1 MNPHVSDE
9 FAGTRWR
16 AALLATTNLRGTVV
30 AAATVILA
38 THGGVA
44 AAQSA
49 TAAAVAQTVDAGGL
63 APQAVVAST
72 DDIVVTAL
80 KRSQRLVDVPA
91 TVSVLSPQRL
101 AESRIEQVE
110 ALAGTVSNVN
120 IRQTIPGVSPVI
132 TIRGVGLDDFSTT
145 NSPATGVAV
154 DEVTLSSIA
163 LLNADF
169 FDIGRVE
176 IVKGP
181 QGTLYGRNTVG
192 GAVNIISAQPTDKF
206 DAAAS
211 AGYGNFKT
219 FDLSG
224 MINVPLTDTLALR
237 VAGKTIQ
244 QREGYYTS
252 NRLED
257 GSAGRRD
264 IGKRNVLL
272 GRAQL
277 GYLSGDV
284 SIVGKYE
291 IQRVRSDMGQYK
303 FNGTFTPGQP
313 FVICA
318 PIAAGRYDNSQCSD
332 AFGFTNTNP
341 DRFNIDIAGDVPY
354 NVDEHLL
361 SLNAKAKVGRFDL
374 TSVTGYIAFD
384 RTYRIDVDSTP
395 REQLDFVQRDNVHQF
410 SQELR
415 AATKVGIAD
424 ILVGAFYSYDRA
436 KGNNDDLISQIP
448 LILFGFPSQNAKT
461 VFDQQTRSA
470 AGFANVIF
478 HLTDRLSLTTGGR
491 YTWERRHYTGGTI
504 YPLCPRS
511 PVNPSCAGLG
521 ITTTAADFTIS
532 DRNWSW
538 KAGLDYKLG
547 DDALVYASVS
557 KGTKSG
563 GFVTRFTTSDGQ
575 LLPYKPE
582 SLIAYEVGAKA
593 QFGRLLSVDGAVFY
607 YDFKNVQTTL
617 LDGTV
622 APPLQRLS
630 NIDGTSTLYG
640 AEASAVLR
648 PAEGLMFQ
656 AGVGWLHSKLAPFA
670 TGPVPFRNKRFAN
683 APNFTFNALGRY
695 ETPVIADKFRFIA
708 QADVS
713 HEASADKDATNDP
726 FVFQR
731 AFWLLNARLA
741 VATEDKH
748 WEFAVWG
755 KNLTDTQYTV
765 SGGNTIGLG
774 VIGLTTN
781 TPRTYGASVS
791 WNY

>member
-1 MNPHVSDE
+1 MGAAVGLRSGV
-9 FAGTRWR
+9 AA
-16 AALLATTNLRGTVV
+16 AALLGATLQGD
-30 AAATVILA
+30 AAR
-38 THGGVA
+38 
-44 AAQSA
+44 AQSA
-49 TAAAVAQTVDAGGL
+49 TAADAAATVKAGGP
-63 APQAVVAST
+63 AAEPVVAAT

-80 KRSQRLVDVPA
+80 KRSQRLLDVPA

-101 AESRIEQVE
+101 VESRIEQVE

-120 IRQTIPGVSPVI
+120 VRQTIPGVSPVI

-192 GAVNIISAQPTDKF
+192 GAVNIISAQPVDKF
-206 DAAAS
+206 QAAAS
-211 AGYGNFKT
+211 AGYGNYQT
-219 FDLSG
+219 FDFSG
-224 MINVPLTDTLALR
+224 MINVPLSDTLALR

-252 NRLED
+252 DHLRD
-257 GSAGRRD
+257 GSVGQRD
-264 IGKRNVLL
+264 IGKRNVIL

-277 GYLSGDV
+277 GYNNGDV

-291 IQRVRSDMGQYK
+291 IQHVRSDMGQYK
-303 FNGTFTPGQP
+303 FNGTFTPGKP

-318 PIAAGRYDNSQCSD
+318 PIAAKRYDNSQCSD
-332 AFGFTNTNP
+332 AFGFMNNDP
-341 DRFNIDIAGDVPY
+341 NRFHISIAGDVPY
-354 NVDEHLL
+354 DVDEHLL

-374 TSVTGYIAFD
+374 TSVTGYISFD

-395 REQLDFVQRDNVHQF
+395 REELDFIQRDKVHQF

-470 AGFANVIF
+470 AGFANVIV

-511 PVNPSCAGLG
+511 PVNPICAALG

-532 DRNWSW
+532 DKNWSW
-538 KAGLDYKLG
+538 KAGLDYKIN
-547 DDALVYASVS
+547 DDALVYASIS

-593 QFGRLLSVDGAVFY
+593 QFNRLLSVDGAVFY

-630 NIDGTSTLYG
+630 NINGTSTLYG
-640 AEASAVLR
+640 GEISAVFR
-648 PAEGLMFQ
+648 PAEGLTLQ
-656 AGVGWLHSKLAPFA
+656 AGGGWLHSKLAPFA
-670 TGPVPFRNKRFAN
+670 TGPVPFTGKRFSN

-695 ETPVIADKFRFIA
+695 ETPVIANRYRVIA

-713 HEASADKDATNDP
+713 HEASADKDATNDS
-726 FVFQR
+726 FVFQKP
-731 AFWLLNARLA
+731 FWLLNARLA

-748 WEFAVWG
+748 WEVAFWG
-755 KNLTDTQYTV
+755 KNLTNTQYTV

-781 TPRTYGASVS
+781 TPRTFGASLS